1 MFDFSDILN
10 STPEWVLFFLCA
22 VILGMAKAGIQ
33 GLGILTVPIF
43 AYLFGAK
50 NSTGILLPIICFAD
64 AMAIMYYR
72 RDLQLKNIFK
82 LLPWTLAGLVLA
94 LLVDHLIP
102 PTAFKQLMAF
112 CVLLGLL
119 VMFWSERKDQ
129 ISSITTSFWYAP
141 LFGLMVGFATMIGN
155 AAGPILTVYLLS
167 MRLPKYEFVSTAA
180 WFIMFV
186 NLLKVPLQVFVW
198 DNISFKVF
206 VLDLYTIPFLAIGA
220 FMGFKL
226 VKIIPEK
233 LFRQLMIILTVASA
247 AMLLL

>member
-1 MFDFSDILN
+1 MPDFSNYLN
-10 STPEWVLFFLCA
+10 GTFEWVLFFLCA
-22 VILGMAKAGIQ
+22 VILGMTKTGIQ

-64 AMAIMYYR
+64 LMAILYYR
-72 RDLQLKNIFK
+72 TNLKLKNIFR
-82 LLPWTLAGLVLA
+82 LLPWTVAGLVLA
-94 LLVDHLIP
+94 LFVDHLIP
-102 PTAFKQLMAF
+102 ATGFKQLMAF
-112 CVLLGLL
+112 CIILSLL
-119 VMFWSERKDQ
+119 VMFWSERKEQ
-129 ISSITTSFWYAP
+129 ISEITASVWYAP

-198 DNISFKVF
+198 DNISMDIFI
-206 VLDLYTIPFLAIGA
+206 LDLYTIPFLALGAVIGVR
-220 FMGFKL
+220 L
-226 VKIIPEK
+226 VKIIPEN
-233 LFRQLMIILTVASA
+233 LFRRLMVVLTALSA
-247 AMLLL
+247 LMLLL

>member
-1 MFDFSDILN
+1 MYDFSNYLN
-10 STPEWVLFFLCA
+10 GTSEWVLFFLCA
-22 VILGMAKAGIQ
+22 VILGMTKTGIQ

-64 AMAIMYYR
+64 LMAIMYYR
-72 RDLQLKNIFK
+72 TDLKLKNIFR
-82 LLPWTLAGLVLA
+82 LLPWTLLGLVLA
-94 LLVDHLIP
+94 LGVDHLIP
-102 PTAFKQLMAF
+102 DTAFKQLMAF
-112 CVLLGLL
+112 CILLGLI
-119 VMFWSERKDQ
+119 VMFWSERKDKANALT
-129 ISSITTSFWYAP
+129 SSIWYSP

-198 DNISFKVF
+198 DNISLEIFL
-206 VLDLYTIPFLAIGA
+206 LDLYTIPFLAIGA
-220 FMGFKL
+220 MIGVRL
-226 VKIIPEK
+226 VKVIPEK
-233 LFRQLMIILTVASA
+233 LFRKLMIVLTILSTF
-247 AMLLL
+247 MLLL

>member
-1 MFDFSDILN
+1 MLDFSNYLN
-10 STPEWVLFFLCA
+10 GTSQWVLFFLCA
-22 VILGMAKAGIQ
+22 VILGMTKTGIQ
-33 GLGILTVPIF
+33 GLGILTVPVF

-64 AMAIMYYR
+64 LMAILYYR
-72 RDLQLKNIFK
+72 TNLKLKNIFR
-82 LLPWTLAGLVLA
+82 LLPWTLIGLVLA

-102 PTAFKQLMAF
+102 ATGFKQLMAF
-112 CVLLGLL
+112 CIILGLV
-119 VMFWSERKDQ
+119 VMFWSERKEQ
-129 ISSITTSFWYAP
+129 ISEITDSYWYAP

-198 DNISFKVF
+198 DNISLEIFL
-206 VLDLYTIPFLAIGA
+206 LDLYTIPFLALGAVIGVR
-220 FMGFKL
+220 L

-233 LFRQLMIILTVASA
+233 LFRKLMIVLTVLSTL
-247 AMLLL
+247 MLLL

>member
-1 MFDFSDILN
+1 MLDFSNYLN
-10 STPEWVLFFLCA
+10 GTSQWVLFFLCA
-22 VILGMAKAGIQ
+22 VILGMTKTGIQ
-33 GLGILTVPIF
+33 GLGILTVPVF

-64 AMAIMYYR
+64 LMAILYYR
-72 RDLQLKNIFK
+72 TNLKLKNIFR
-82 LLPWTLAGLVLA
+82 LLPWTLVGLVLA

-102 PTAFKQLMAF
+102 ATGFKQLMAF
-112 CVLLGLL
+112 CIMLGLI
-119 VMFWSERKDQ
+119 VMFWSERKEQ
-129 ISSITTSFWYAP
+129 ISEITDSYWYAP

-198 DNISFKVF
+198 DNISLEIFL
-206 VLDLYTIPFLAIGA
+206 LDLYTIPFLALGAVIGVR
-220 FMGFKL
+220 L

-233 LFRQLMIILTVASA
+233 LFRKLMIILTVLSA
-247 AMLLL
+247 FMLLL